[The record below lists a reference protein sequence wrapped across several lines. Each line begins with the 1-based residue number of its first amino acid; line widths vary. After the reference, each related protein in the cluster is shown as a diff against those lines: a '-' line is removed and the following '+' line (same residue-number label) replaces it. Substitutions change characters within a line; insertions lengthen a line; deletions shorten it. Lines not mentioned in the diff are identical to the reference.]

1 MAKKILTAVAF
12 LLVTLLAITFINAPS
27 SSAKNIFKI
36 QSHFSNKNLKTSDE
50 KLALIDNY
58 QKKYFEIV
66 KRNDVLLNIEEND
79 AVKKDNK
86 ELKKLF
92 AQVKKQIKNKKYLN
106 KYKDIEKR
114 FSECEEETTIGMNEF
129 AENNYKA
136 VDDLL
141 NEVYKEVQSK
151 ISPEDFKKLAQ
162 SENEWL
168 NEVEAYE
175 KVFNSKGFGTIGT
188 IVYYGYEIDMRSFR
202 TLLLMLYL

>member
-1 MAKKILTAVAF
+1 MVKKILTTVAF

-86 ELKKLF
+86 ELKKLYS
-92 AQVKKQIKNKKYLN
+92 QVKKQIKNKEFLN

-114 FSECEEETTIGMNEF
+114 FSICEEETTIGMNKF
-129 AENNYKA
+129 AANNYTA
-136 VDDLL
+136 VDNLL

>member
-86 ELKKLF
+86 ELKKLYL
-92 AQVKKQIKNKKYLN
+92 QVKKQIKNKKYLN

-141 NEVYKEVQSK
+141 NEVYKEVKSK
-151 ISPEDFKKLAQ
+151 ISSEDFKKLTQ
-162 SENEWL
+162 SEKEWL
-168 NEVEAYE
+168 KEVEAYE